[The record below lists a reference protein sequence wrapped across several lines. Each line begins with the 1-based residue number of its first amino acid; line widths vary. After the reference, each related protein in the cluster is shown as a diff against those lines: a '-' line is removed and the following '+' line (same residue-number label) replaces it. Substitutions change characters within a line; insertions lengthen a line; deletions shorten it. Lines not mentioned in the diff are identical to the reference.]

1 MDEKSTFPSFFVNTT
16 DNLLVINKML
26 GESGGIVLSI
36 YDGKGFKIK
45 KLQQGLN
52 IVRYNDGRTRKVI
65 Y

>member
-1 MDEKSTFPSFFVNTT
+1 
-16 DNLLVINKML
+16 ML